1 MPPDL
6 PAPPPGLAWRPPTP
20 DDTDAL
26 ARHVL
31 RVDRV
36 EHLEHV
42 TGAESFLW
50 LMHQPD
56 FDVATEWIVG
66 FDPDGEAR
74 AHAAAWTQ
82 ATDAGTRSFIWF
94 EADPGHEDLKP
105 FLLSWAE
112 AVGRRGLAAG
122 AAPRVLRVPVEE
134 HRAGH
139 RAVVEA
145 AGFEAG
151 RSFALMEVALEAV
164 PPPGAPADGVEV
176 AVWTADLDDGVR
188 LANNEAFADHWG
200 SLPMTAEEWAAGYAE
215 STQFRPDL
223 SYLALVE
230 GRVVGFCLTEVD
242 EEHNAERG
250 VAEAYVHKVGTVRDH
265 RRRGIATHLL
275 QRSLV
280 AARDSGLDRASLE
293 VDESSHTNATEVYR
307 RLGFTVA
314 MRTIHYLKHP

>member
-1 MPPDL
+1 M
-6 PAPPPGLAWRPPTP
+6 
-20 DDTDAL
+20 
-26 ARHVL
+26 L
-31 RVDRV
+31 RVDKA
-36 EHLEHV
+36 EHLGHV
-42 TGAESFLW
+42 PGVESFLW
-50 LMHQPD
+50 LMRQPD
-56 FDVATEWIVG
+56 FHVETEWIVG
-66 FDPDGEAR
+66 FGEDGEAH
-74 AHAAAWTQ
+74 ADAAAWTQ
-82 ATDAGTRSFIWF
+82 ATDAGSRAFIWF
-94 EADPGHEDLKP
+94 EAGPGHDGLKP

-134 HRAGH
+134 HRAEH
-139 RAVVEA
+139 RQVIEA

-151 RSFALMEVALEAV
+151 RSFALMEVSLDDV
-164 PPPGAPADGVEV
+164 PAPGAPPEGISVEV
-176 AVWTADLDDGVR
+176 WSRALDDGTR

-200 SLPMTAEEWAAGYAE
+200 SLPLAADEWTAEYAE

-223 SYLALVE
+223 SYLAVVD

-250 VAEAYVHKVGTVRDH
+250 VAEAYVHKVGTVREH

-275 QRSLV
+275 QRSLM
-280 AARDSGLDRASLE
+280 AARAAGLDRASLE